1 MKIFVDWGNT
11 NFRAFLMDGTRVAGR
26 YQSGEGGIQKVFK
39 SPDSRVADYSG
50 FFTQHLAAWLKAH
63 PSAPVYI
70 AGAAGGRDGWV
81 ETAYSIAP
89 AGIDDIRRNLH
100 KIAPEHL
107 GQAAEREIYIASG
120 CTIEMDDGRHDVI
133 RSEEVKSLG
142 ALLHLKRDSGLLC
155 IPGTHCKWVEVKDR
169 KITHFESA
177 LTGELYGIL
186 SERGALAALFKL
198 DKNSQQ
204 KDMKSFERGLEMA
217 GRGFDLLTDLWQVRS
232 QKLRAKNP
240 PADMQ
245 AYFSGILIGHE
256 LRQMAKLFPARPP
269 AVLLMDGGA
278 KREFYARAFEWQNW
292 KIDTEVDS
300 EAAVVAGLLAL
311 SQSP

>member
-1 MKIFVDWGNT
+1 MKIFADWGNT
-11 NFRAFLMDGTRVAGR
+11 NFRAFLMDGGKIVDRH
-26 YQSGEGGIQKVFK
+26 QSAEGGIQKVFK
-39 SPDSRVADYSG
+39 SPATRVADYSG
-50 FFTQHLAAWLKAH
+50 FFTQQLAAWLAAH
-63 PSAPVYI
+63 PVAPVYI

-81 ETAYSIAP
+81 ETAYSSAP
-89 AGIDDIRRNLH
+89 ASIADVKRNLH
-100 KIAPEHL
+100 RIASEHL
-107 GQAAEREIYIASG
+107 GAAAGREIYIASG
-120 CTIEMDDGRHDVI
+120 CTIAMKDGRHDVI

-155 IPGTHCKWVEVKDR
+155 IPGTHCKWVEITGG

-177 LTGELYGIL
+177 LTGEIYGIL

-198 DKNSQQ
+198 DSASQQ
-204 KDMKSFERGLEMA
+204 KDMGSFDLGLEMA
-217 GRGFDLLTDLWQVRS
+217 GRGFDLLTDLWQVRA
-232 QKLRAKNP
+232 QKLRATPP

-256 LRQMAKLFPARPP
+256 LRQMAKLFPAKPP

-278 KREFYARAFEWQNW
+278 KREFYARAFEWQGW

-300 EAAVVAGLLAL
+300 EAAVVAGLGAL
-311 SQSP
+311 S